1 MASHRWPLVGDS
13 VSPTNYARGADFE
26 RRVKRRLED
35 DGWLVLRTAGSHS
48 PIDLFAG
55 KLGFEPLAI
64 QCKSGKKK
72 MSVKEKATLYQAAAM
87 FRAFPVIY
95 ERGML
100 MTYLPYP
107 DLELDPPIV

>member
-1 MASHRWPLVGDS
+1 M
-13 VSPTNYARGADFE
+13 TNRAYERGRNFE
-26 RRVKRRLED
+26 YRVKKRLEE

-55 KLGFEPLAI
+55 KLGAEPLAI
-64 QCKSGKKK
+64 QCKSGKRK
-72 MSVKEKATLYQAAAM
+72 MSAKEKATLYQAAAM

-100 MTYLPYP
+100 MTYLPHP
-107 DLELDPPIV
+107 DLELNPPIV